1 VKKQILLPFL
11 LLLATLVSPSALAV
25 EMRGDTLIIR
35 DNFEALTAPVALP
48 QFIDGSFQLHPN
60 FILQIFDVK
69 SRSLVT
75 NKVVQGY
82 VKAAFWH
89 KITLLNATNHIQN
102 IMVSVDNPNIDIVEY
117 YIRTGNRL
125 NLVNKAGDHVQH
137 TSWPIRGRV
146 PSYELRLGPGATEHL
161 YLKSYN
167 ENSGNIH
174 IPISI
179 RTKNNY
185 HQFQEGFNLMMG
197 LYIGF
202 ILVNISLAF
211 FSILMLKR
219 SIYMWYGCFLLS
231 MLGYT
236 IVNFGYSFQ
245 YITPEIIGLN
255 DVLRT
260 YLAMTTAIFMIRF
273 AQFFLETKKNL
284 PFMNGLFNASLTIL
298 ATFLVASLFIME
310 YLRSNFN
317 AIFPWVTLVILFNY
331 VSLLV
336 SAALVRKK
344 LPLAANSFLL
354 AFSFSMLGTVI
365 LILSDLEILP
375 YHALFTFAP
384 WYGSTFEILIFTA
397 ILAYQFKLLSDER
410 LALQAEVALEKTA
423 RLKEFFHG
431 QEKERERIA
440 RELHDHVAGTLV
452 GARFL
457 LPSLHQLRNQLDLT
471 QLNFYEKALSALDQS
486 IHDVRNISHQLLPP
500 SFQETS
506 LQLEMEKLVSTY
518 RLLAPKTYFS
528 MTFDVDES
536 KISPDIAM
544 TLYRISQESLQN
556 IHKHAH
562 ASSVWM
568 HICLLNDVVQLRIED
583 NGRGFDPANIRQ
595 GIGLHNFKSR
605 ISAYDGASFRLHA
618 APGSG
623 TRIELDMPILQK
635 TVEARLLDL
644 YN

>member
-1 VKKQILLPFL
+1 MALQ
-11 LLLATLVSPSALAV
+11 LAAAASNPNIQ
-25 EMRGDTLIIR
+25 GDTLIIR
-35 DNFEALTAPVALP
+35 DNFKALVAPIPLP
-48 QFIDGSFQLHPN
+48 QFVDGSFQLQPN

-69 SRSLVT
+69 SRTLVSD
-75 NKVVQGY
+75 KVVQGY
-82 VKAAFWH
+82 VKATFWH
-89 KITLLNATNHIQN
+89 KVTLLNATNRIQN
-102 IMVSVDNPNIDIVEY
+102 IIVSVDNPNIDFVEY

-125 NLVNKAGDHVQH
+125 NLVEKAGDHVKH
-137 TSWPIRGRV
+137 TSWPIRGRI
-146 PSYELRLGPGATEHL
+146 PSYELRLSPGATEHL

-167 ENSGNIH
+167 QSSGNIH

-185 HQFQEGFNLMMG
+185 HQFQEGFNLVMG
-197 LYIGF
+197 LYMGF

-236 IVNFGYSFQ
+236 LVNFGYLFQ

-255 DVLRT
+255 DVLRS
-260 YLAMTTAIFMIRF
+260 YLAMTTAFFMIRF
-273 AQFFLETKKNL
+273 AQYFLETKKNL
-284 PFMNGLFNASLTIL
+284 PFFNGLFNASLVIIGS
-298 ATFLVASLFIME
+298 FLFASIFIMD
-310 YLRSNFN
+310 YLRTNFN
-317 AIFPWVTLVILFNY
+317 SFFPWVTLVILFNY
-331 VSLLV
+331 VSLLI

-344 LPLAANSFLL
+344 LPLAANSFLF
-354 AFSFSMLGTVI
+354 AFSFSMIGAVC
-365 LILSDLEILP
+365 LILADLELIP
-375 YHALFTFAP
+375 FYPIFTYAP
-384 WYGSTFEILIFTA
+384 WYGNTLEILIFTA
-397 ILAYQFKLLSDER
+397 ILAYQFKLLSDDR
-410 LALQAEVALEKTA
+410 IGLQAEVAKEKTA

-457 LPSLHQLRNQLDLT
+457 LPSLHQLRSQLDLT

-486 IHDVRNISHQLLPP
+486 IHDVRTISHQLLPP

-518 RLLAPKTYFS
+518 RMLAPGTYFS

-536 KISPDIAM
+536 RISSDIAM

-568 HICLLNDVVQLRIED
+568 HLCLLNDVVQLRIED
-583 NGRGFDPANIRQ
+583 NGRGFDPVNMRQ
-595 GIGLHNFKSR
+595 GIGIHNFKSR

-623 TRIELDMPILQK
+623 TRIELDIPIRQK
-635 TVEARLLDL
+635 HPSAQTIATF
-644 YN
+644 NSN

>member
-1 VKKQILLPFL
+1 VKKQLFLLFL
-11 LLLATLVSPSALAV
+11 LLFGNLSLFASTEA
-25 EMRGDTLIIR
+25 EMHGDTLIIR
-35 DNFEALTAPVALP
+35 DNFQALTAPLALP
-48 QFIDGSFQLHPN
+48 QFVDGSFQLQPN

-69 SRSLVT
+69 SRSLLT
-75 NKVVQGY
+75 DKVVQGY

-89 KITLLNATNHIQN
+89 KVTLYNATERVQN
-102 IMVSVDNPNIDIVEY
+102 IMVTVDNPNIDIVEY

-125 NLVNKAGDHVQH
+125 NLVNKAGDHVKH

-146 PSYELRLGPGATEHL
+146 PTYELRLNPGSTEHL
-161 YLKSYN
+161 YLKTFN

-211 FSILMLKR
+211 FSIVMLKR
-219 SIYMWYGCFLLS
+219 SIYLWYGCFLLS

-236 IVNFGYSFQ
+236 LVNFGYFFQ

-255 DVLRT
+255 DILRS
-260 YLAMTTAIFMIRF
+260 YLAMTTALFMIRF
-273 AQFFLETKKNL
+273 AQLFLDTKKNL
-284 PFMNGLFNASLTIL
+284 PFLNGLFNASLIIL
-298 ATFLVASLFIME
+298 ATFIVASMFIME

-317 AIFPWVTLVILFNY
+317 AIFPWVTLIILFNY
-331 VSLLV
+331 VSLIV
-336 SAALVRKK
+336 SAALVRSK
-344 LPLAANSFLL
+344 LPIAANSFLL
-354 AFSFSMLGTVI
+354 AFSFSMLGAVC

-375 YHALFTFAP
+375 YDSLFTFAP
-384 WYGSTFEILIFTA
+384 WYGSTLEILIFTA

-518 RLLAPKTYFS
+518 RLLAPATYFS

-536 KISPDIAM
+536 RVSPDIAM

-568 HICLLNDVVQLRIED
+568 HICLLNDVLQLRIED
-583 NGRGFDPANIRQ
+583 NGTGFDPASIRQ

-623 TRIELDMPILQK
+623 TRIELDIPIRQK
-635 TVEARLLDL
+635 PSTPKLLAS

>member
-1 VKKQILLPFL
+1 MKSSIWLL
-11 LLLATLVSPSALAV
+11 SALLFLGPGKTQLAAQS
-25 EMRGDTLIIR
+25 MQGDTLVIR
-35 DNFEALTAPVALP
+35 DNFEAMVAPVPLP
-48 QFIDGSFQLHPN
+48 QFVDGSFQLQPN

-75 NKVVQGY
+75 DKVVQGY

-89 KITLLNATNHIQN
+89 KVTLYNATDRIQN
-102 IMVSVDNPNIDIVEY
+102 MIVSVDNPNIDIVEY

-125 NLVNKAGDHVQH
+125 NLVEKSGDHIKH

-146 PSYELRLGPGATEHL
+146 PSYELRLSPGATEHL
-161 YLKSYN
+161 YLRSYN
-167 ENSGNIH
+167 ESSGNIH

-185 HQFQEGFNLMMG
+185 HQFQEGFNLVMG

-219 SIYMWYGCFLLS
+219 SIYLWYGCFLLS

-236 IVNFGYSFQ
+236 LVNFGYLFQ
-245 YITPEIIGLN
+245 YLTPEIIGLN
-255 DVLRT
+255 DILRS
-260 YLAMTTAIFMIRF
+260 YLAMTTAFFMIRF

-284 PFMNGLFNASLTIL
+284 PFLNGLFNASLTIL
-298 ATFLVASLFIME
+298 ATFLVASLFMMD

-336 SAALVRKK
+336 AAALVRKK
-344 LPLAANSFLL
+344 LPLAAHSFLL
-354 AFSFSMLGTVI
+354 AFSFSMIGAVC

-375 YHALFTFAP
+375 YHPLFSYAP

-397 ILAYQFKLLSDER
+397 ILAFQFKILSDER
-410 LALQAEVALEKTA
+410 LALQAEVAKEKTA

-518 RLLAPKTYFS
+518 RLLAPSTYFS

-536 KISPDIAM
+536 RISPDIAM

-568 HICLLNDVVQLRIED
+568 HICLLNDVLQLRIED
-583 NGRGFDPANIRQ
+583 NGRGFDPAKIRQ

-605 ISAYDGASFRLHA
+605 ISAYDGASFKLHA

-623 TRIELDMPILQK
+623 TRIELDIPIRQK
-635 TVEARLLDL
+635 SPANKILAS

>member
-1 VKKQILLPFL
+1 VKKQFFL
-11 LLLATLVSPSALAV
+11 LLLFIIGSFTGTAVPAT
-25 EMRGDTLIIR
+25 EMQGDTLIIR

-48 QFIDGSFQLHPN
+48 QFVDGSFQLQPN

-69 SRSLVT
+69 SRSLVS

-89 KITLLNATNHIQN
+89 KVTLYNATDRVQH
-102 IMVSVDNPNIDIVEY
+102 IMVSVDNPNLDFVEY

-125 NLVNKAGDHVQH
+125 NLVNKAGDHVKH

-146 PSYELRLGPGATEHL
+146 PSYELRLNPGITEHL

-167 ENSGNIH
+167 ESSGNIH

-219 SIYMWYGCFLLS
+219 SIYLWYGCFLVS

-236 IVNFGYSFQ
+236 LVNFGYLFQ
-245 YITPEIIGLN
+245 YVTPEIIGLN
-255 DVLRT
+255 DVLRS
-260 YLAMTTAIFMIRF
+260 YLAMTTASFMIRF
-273 AQFFLETKKNL
+273 AQFFLDTKKNL
-284 PFMNGLFNASLTIL
+284 PFLNGLFNASLIIL
-298 ATFLVASLFIME
+298 ATFLVLSFFIMD

-331 VSLLV
+331 VSLII
-336 SAALVRKK
+336 SAAMVRKK

-354 AFSFSMLGTVI
+354 AFSFSMLGAVC

-375 YHALFTFAP
+375 FHALFTYAP
-384 WYGSTFEILIFTA
+384 WYGSTLEILIFTA

-457 LPSLHQLRNQLDLT
+457 LPSLYQLRNQLDLT

-518 RLLAPKTYFS
+518 RLLSPGTYFS

-536 KISPDIAM
+536 RISQDIAM

-568 HICLLNDVVQLRIED
+568 HICLLNDVLQLRIED

-605 ISAYDGASFRLHA
+605 ISAYDGASFKLHA

-623 TRIELDMPILQK
+623 TRIELDIPIKQR
-635 TVEARLLDL
+635 TTAPRLLAS